1 MLKDHIQH
9 FGFCASK
16 EEYYSV
22 LASTDVCVST
32 ALHEFFGVSVIEA
45 AALGNLA
52 SAVTIQKLGQTGTAS
67 AEEIIKQFGGKNNAQ
82 G

>member
-16 EEYYSV
+16 EEYYSI
-22 LASTDVCVST
+22 LSKTDVCVST

-45 AALGNLA
+45 AALGNHCICPNRLSCA
-52 SAVTIQKLGQTGTAS
+52 WLRWRDA
-67 AEEIIKQFGGKNNAQ
+67 
-82 G
+82 